1 MGSCTEMTLPSMPR
15 LSSTASSAAV
25 GLHLVQQRLFA
36 VFGVQSDMFEW
47 RRERPDS
54 VHVEYAVDEDSQ
66 IVAVCFTGESEGWLE
81 VRSCRESCNA
91 IFDTARLV
99 LAMGATFRAV
109 RQFSHVKLISDTPVL
124 YQLMLSKDYL

>member
-1 MGSCTEMTLPSMPR
+1 MTCSNGEE
-15 LSSTASSAAV
+15 ASWY
-25 GLHLVQQRLFA
+25 L
-36 VFGVQSDMFEW
+36 
-47 RRERPDS
+47 
-54 VHVEYAVDEDSQ
+54 HVEYAVDEDSQ

-109 RQFSHVKLISDTPVL
+109 RRFSHVKLISDTPVL
-124 YQLMLSKDYL
+124 YQLMLSKDYLWIRDDAYELDFLA